1 MDIVITA
8 GEAIDRGIWDGLCA
22 LRGWDAWVVNEGR
35 MSIDERITI
44 TGSEADLLGLG
55 ELQAQWD
62 AWRK

>member
-1 MDIVITA
+1 MEIVITA
-8 GEAIDRGIWDGLCA
+8 SEAIDRGIWGKLCE
-22 LRGWDAWVVNEGR
+22 LRGWDEWIVNEGR

-44 TGSEADLLGLG
+44 TSDEADSLGLG